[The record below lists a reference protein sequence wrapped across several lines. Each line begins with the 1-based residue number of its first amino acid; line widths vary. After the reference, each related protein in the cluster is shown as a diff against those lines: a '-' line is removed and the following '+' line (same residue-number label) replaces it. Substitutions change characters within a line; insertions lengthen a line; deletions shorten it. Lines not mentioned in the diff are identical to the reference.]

1 MLHLRDQP
9 RGPTQPVRD
18 IRSSWRL
25 ETVNGS
31 KPNTAARVGHTTS
44 RRYSQC
50 AVRWSFSPHPSPL
63 PWGTGNELRP
73 RCNASHDSLNR
84 NPNRNLNLPRDFGSK
99 SKSKITIKNFAKCVN
114 SMAVLPW
121 GEGEPFSPRS
131 TIQTYRRSLRGARCS
146 LSLRERARVRG
157 NGVNYPL
164 AYRTVPETIE
174 PEETSG
180 GPGGFPQRL

>member
-1 MLHLRDQP
+1 
-9 RGPTQPVRD
+9 
-18 IRSSWRL
+18 
-25 ETVNGS
+25 VNGS

-63 PWGTGNELRP
+63 PWG
-73 RCNASHDSLNR
+73 
-84 NPNRNLNLPRDFGSK
+84 
-99 SKSKITIKNFAKCVN
+99 
-114 SMAVLPW
+114 
-121 GEGEPFSPRS
+121 EGEPFSPRS
-131 TIQTYRRSLRGARCS
+131 TIQTYRLSLRGARCS